1 MSEDSQ
7 LLDQLPD
14 SEESR
19 ERVSRWLKQ
28 SELRQENDRLSLC
41 TSERGCSNPRIV
53 SLFEKRAGAVPPAD
67 PPNQALRKGP
77 TAAHSGS
84 KGQGSTASHS
94 RSRDHDDTGKRP
106 TASCGGSSEC
116 SGTSKS
122 SNRGRKR
129 PATSVDTS
137 ESDAK
142 RKRRSSSTDSGSDS
156 GQFNPAS
163 LVKAKEGT
171 FKPDTK
177 MTRYLDKHLKRC
189 LEKEEREAIFK
200 VHPRPDA
207 KVCTVPLPDKYITDY
222 LGNKFPKEQDAQD
235 KKVQASVLAI
245 VRPLTSAW
253 QSLLESGVETN
264 PGFSIPAIEVLDII
278 QRTICLV
285 GNSSE
290 LISQRRRANILAT
303 IDPLWSKFG
312 TDKYTQIK
320 RCFLGR
326 ASNRNSRAVWRKKLP
341 WQRLCRSPTDT
352 RNVTAPQGKGG
363 KRAASFFDRALPSS
377 TGMDRAGEQHRT
389 TCHKGTPRGEVM
401 ATIKEGLFKGQAR
414 NHSSTSPTSH
424 TTKPTTTLIP
434 SIPGVHRRS
443 PRDPSGPS
451 SRKVRGGR
459 GVFRLGVIAERKGK
473 ISGRQDSVL
482 LLKLGKDHQRPVDPG
497 GDLRVSPR
505 VFVIATPEKVA
516 KATCVRRGEVRSPR
530 KRARGADSERSSEQ
544 GAATRGQLCQPN
556 VPSAKRRRIMETNH
570 RPPGIEPVHHTPSFQ
585 DGRNQDT
592 ERPDPKERL
601 DGQVG
606 YEDAYLSVPIHPAH
620 QHYLCFQWQGELW
633 KFQSL
638 PFGLRS
644 APYVFTKI
652 LKPVTALLRK
662 LGIRCILYLDDMLIM
677 AQDKKELLSQLSTA
691 MELLILLGF
700 VINTKKSICTPKQT
714 MECLGFEIILKQMSM
729 ALPEKKVEE
738 IKRSVRRLKSEKV
751 VTTKQ
756 LARLLGLMVAAHPA
770 VLPAPIYYQQL
781 QWEKIKIV
789 RHTP

>member
-1 MSEDSQ
+1 MSEVSQ

-94 RSRDHDDTGKRP
+94 GSRDHDDTGKRP

-290 LISQRRRANILAT
+290 LISQRLRANILAT
-303 IDPLWSKFG
+303 IDPSWSKFG
-312 TDKYTQIK
+312 TDKYTDKEMLFGESFQSKLTSRVEKETALAKAVSIT
-320 RCFLGR
+320 
-326 ASNRNSRAVWRKKLP
+326 NR
-341 WQRLCRSPTDT
+341 
-352 RNVTAPQGKGG
+352 
-363 KRAASFFDRALPSS
+363 
-377 TGMDRAGEQHRT
+377 
-389 TCHKGTPRGEVM
+389 HKE
-401 ATIKEGLFKGQAR
+401 
-414 NHSSTSPTSH
+414 
-424 TTKPTTTLIP
+424 
-434 SIPGVHRRS
+434 
-443 PRDPSGPS
+443 RDSS
-451 SRKVRGGR
+451 SRKGGQKGSKFFRQSPAIKYGDGQGRKATPYHMPQRYPQRGGY
-459 GVFRLGVIAERKGK
+459 GHNQ
-473 ISGRQDSVL
+473 GRSF
-482 LLKLGKDHQRPVDPG
+482 QRPGQKPQFHEPHFPHNQANNHPYPKY
-497 GDLRVSPR
+497 PR
-505 VFVIATPEKVA
+505 
-516 KATCVRRGEVRSPR
+516 
-530 KRARGADSERSSEQ
+530 
-544 GAATRGQLCQPN
+544 
-556 VPSAKRRRIMETNH
+556 
-570 RPPGIEPVHHTPSFQ
+570 
-585 DGRNQDT
+585 
-592 ERPDPKERL
+592 
-601 DGQVG
+601 
-606 YEDAYLSVPIHPAH
+606 
-620 QHYLCFQWQGELW
+620 
-633 KFQSL
+633 
-638 PFGLRS
+638 
-644 APYVFTKI
+644 
-652 LKPVTALLRK
+652 
-662 LGIRCILYLDDMLIM
+662 
-677 AQDKKELLSQLSTA
+677 STQ
-691 MELLILLGF
+691 
-700 VINTKKSICTPKQT
+700 KKS
-714 MECLGFEIILKQMSM
+714 
-729 ALPEKKVEE
+729 
-738 IKRSVRRLKSEKV
+738 
-751 VTTKQ
+751 
-756 LARLLGLMVAAHPA
+756 
-770 VLPAPIYYQQL
+770 
-781 QWEKIKIV
+781 
-789 RHTP
+789 